1 MLESENAA
9 LQTRKGPKRAR
20 SAVRAPF
27 RFAGVEIRAGRLRKF
42 EIPAATLPTGSQI
55 SMPVAVLHG
64 REDGPHLFLTA
75 AIHGDELNGIEII
88 RGVLNSVSPSI
99 LHGTIVAVPLVN
111 LFGFITQSR
120 YTPDRRDLNR
130 SFPGSSRGS
139 LAARSA
145 HLLTEH
151 LLGTCE
157 YGIDLHTAT
166 NHRFNLPQIRADLSD
181 PETLKLAKSF
191 GTSVLLNAPQREGSL
206 RATMV
211 KKGVRV
217 LLFEGGQA
225 DHFDKDVIEAGINGV
240 VRVLNTLGMV
250 EEAPERPKKPPAASF
265 SSRWVRARKGGLFR
279 PSVELGSTVR
289 EGDLLGS
296 VSDVFGAKASR
307 ARSPMDGI
315 VISLA
320 TNPLVNPGDGLVHVA
335 KIDEK

>member
-1 MLESENAA
+1 MF
-9 LQTRKGPKRAR
+9 G
-20 SAVRAPF
+20 
-27 RFAGVEIRAGRLRKF
+27 GVEVLAGRRKKF

-55 SMPVAVLHG
+55 AMPVAVVHG
-64 REDGPHLFLTA
+64 RNQGPHLFLTA

-88 RGVLNSVSPSI
+88 RNILDSVSPQS
-99 LHGTIVAVPLVN
+99 LNGTIVAAPLVN

-130 SFPGSSRGS
+130 SFPGSKRGS

-166 NHRFNLPQIRADLSD
+166 NFRTNLPQIRADLTD
-181 PETLKLAKSF
+181 KETLGLAQAF
-191 GTSVLLNAPQREGSL
+191 GAPVILNAPQREGSL

-225 DHFDKDVIEAGINGV
+225 NHFDRDVIDEGTAGV
-240 VRVLNTLGMV
+240 LRVIEKLGMTDDAV
-250 EEAPERPKKPPAASF
+250 EMSRLDSAICF
-265 SSRWVRARKGGLFR
+265 SSRWVRARKGGIFR
-279 PSVELGSTVR
+279 ASVELGKTVKKG
-289 EGDLLGS
+289 ETLGN
-296 VSDVFGAKASR
+296 VSDVFGSR
-307 ARSPMDGI
+307 PSALRSPTEGI
-315 VISLA
+315 VIGA
-320 TNPLVNPGDGLVHVA
+320 AINPLANPGDGLIHVA
-335 KIDEK
+335 AVSK